1 MEEKKADNR
10 LIENKNKMNEINSK
24 LDYEKNK
31 MKRLDDMEELFV
43 SLNKDIN
50 KCVELLGESI
60 KGKNVSRRLNSVQE
74 NNNINLRKGMVNIE
88 EERESIKKNI
98 VELSNEKDEL
108 IDKMKKEEKEKEE
121 NNK

>member
-60 KGKNVSRRLNSVQE
+60 KGKNVSRKLNSVQE
-74 NNNINLRKGMVNIE
+74 NSNINLKKGMVNIE
-88 EERESIKKNI
+88 EERANIKQNI
-98 VELSNEKDEL
+98 TKLSNEKDDL
-108 IDKMKKEEKEKEE
+108 IEEMKKEKKEE
-121 NNK
+121 DN